1 MMKMIRIAIAFLL
14 LSTPAAWAGEIK
26 GTCFLRFVGI
36 STLHDF
42 SGTVRC
48 LPFTAD
54 LVKRA
59 DGGTTI
65 PAVEIDVLVDEM
77 DTGNKSRDG
86 QMREMFQ
93 GDRFPRIHGTARGI
107 DVDGIRRETGKEG
120 GGKAFFDLTL
130 KVRDVERTIPAA
142 VTNLREEGNR
152 VGFDVEFSVSLK
164 DFGLKAPS
172 FLGIFRVRDKVAVT
186 GNVLLEVS
194 SKE

>member
-1 MMKMIRIAIAFLL
+1 MMKMVKIAIAFLL
-14 LSTPAAWAGEIK
+14 LSASPAWAGEIK
-26 GTCFLRFVGI
+26 GTCLLRFVGI

-48 LPFTAD
+48 QPFSAG
-54 LVKRA
+54 LVKSA

-65 PAVEIDVLVDEM
+65 PAVEVDVLVDEM
-77 DTGNKSRDG
+77 DTGNESRDG

-93 GDRFPRIHGTARGI
+93 SEEFPLIHGTVSDI
-107 DVDGIRRETGKEG
+107 DADRIRREIGKEG

-130 KVRDVERTIPAA
+130 RVRDVERTIQAA
-142 VTNLREEGNR
+142 VTNLREEGNQ
-152 VGFDVEFSVSLK
+152 VGFDVEFPVSLK

-172 FLGIFRVRDKVAVT
+172 FLVIFRVRDKVTVT

>member
-1 MMKMIRIAIAFLL
+1 MMKMVRIAIAFLL
-14 LSTPAAWAGEIK
+14 VSASPAWAGEIK
-26 GTCFLRFVGI
+26 GTCLLRFVGI

-48 LPFTAD
+48 QPFSAG
-54 LVKRA
+54 LVNSA
-59 DGGTTI
+59 EGGTTV
-65 PAVEIDVLVDEM
+65 PAVEVDILVDEM
-77 DTGNKSRDG
+77 DTEDESRDG

-93 GDRFPRIHGTARGI
+93 SDKFPRIHGSVREI
-107 DVDGIRRETGKEG
+107 DVDGIRREIGNEG

-130 KVRDVERTIPAA
+130 RVRDTERTIQAT
-142 VTNLREEGNR
+142 VTNLREEGDR
-152 VGFDVEFSVSLK
+152 VGFDVEFPVSLK

-172 FLGIFRVRDKVAVT
+172 FLVIFRVRDKVTVT